1 MFKLIKY
8 SFLVIIS
15 LCSCE
20 VEKIEIDPLLV
31 GKWGMYDKNFG
42 IIIEDKQTAYFWT
55 DFTSSSSQYEE
66 YKFDNVLI
74 NNNNIFL
81 EFISPPVFDSL
92 VYEVVIFHGTYNI
105 LSDNHFILSGA
116 PVTFDA
122 SESIG
127 LMMFDSMSE
136 GVVNNHYYKL

>member
-1 MFKLIKY
+1 MFKRIKY

-92 VYEVVIFHGTYNI
+92 VYEVVIFQGTYNI
-105 LSDNHFILSGA
+105 LSDNHFILSGT